1 MNNSLNTIW
10 GPFSFV
16 GPTSWEVQGRS
27 APALLKSY
35 LFTMK
40 CYYTVTFSHW
50 GTVSIMLD

>member
-1 MNNSLNTIW
+1 MNNSLTTIW